1 MTDKGKLKEQIHEVL
16 WKIGGDTGWLD
27 VRLEEVEKPIMD
39 ILDES
44 VEQDRPIGQA
54 KILQKPRECRN
65 KNCVAMCSPAW
76 AEFWFDKPNCPN
88 YVRGE
93 DRPIWQ

>member
-1 MTDKGKLKEQIHEVL
+1 MT
-16 WKIGGDTGWLD
+16 
-27 VRLEEVEKPIMD
+27 
-39 ILDES
+39 
-44 VEQDRPIGQA
+44 

-76 AEFWFDKPNCPN
+76 AEFWFDKPDCPN

-93 DRPIWQ
+93 DRPIGHWILDESDNSIECDKCECVIYANDIIGGEPHYCPNCGAKMK